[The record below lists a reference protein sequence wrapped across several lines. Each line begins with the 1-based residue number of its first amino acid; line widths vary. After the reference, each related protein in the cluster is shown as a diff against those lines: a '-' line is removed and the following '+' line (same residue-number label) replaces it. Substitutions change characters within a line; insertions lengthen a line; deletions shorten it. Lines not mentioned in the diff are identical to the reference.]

1 MNRSTRSIPNGL
13 EAAPAV
19 SMSVFFDGT
28 EITGIRSLD
37 SSWASG
43 YSKGRSIWWTD
54 DSGEVSITYLG
65 NGPSTFEWNTT
76 GQLVINGGGISLSAQ
91 AVCGQVSAS
100 ASANDIVT
108 KKVKFKIFQ

>member
-1 MNRSTRSIPNGL
+1 MDRNTRNIPNGL

-19 SMSVFFDGT
+19 SMSVFFEGT

-43 YSKGRSIWWTD
+43 YSKGRSALWTD

-65 NGPSTFEWNTT
+65 NGPDSSQWNTL
-76 GQLVINGGGISLSAQ
+76 GQLVINGGGMSLSAQ
-91 AVCGQVSAS
+91 AVCDQVSAS

-108 KKVKFKIFQ
+108 KKVKFKVFQ

>member
-1 MNRSTRSIPNGL
+1 MSRITRNIPNGL
-13 EAAPAV
+13 EAVPAV
-19 SMSVFFDGT
+19 SMSVFFEGT

-43 YSKGRSIWWTD
+43 YSKGRDAWWTD

-65 NGPSTFEWNTT
+65 DGPTSFLWNTR
-76 GQLVINGGGISLSAQ
+76 GQLVINGGGMNLSAQ

-108 KKVKFKIFQ
+108 KKVQFKILQ

>member
-1 MNRSTRSIPNGL
+1 MNRSARTIPDGL
-13 EAAPAV
+13 EAVPAV
-19 SMSVFFDGT
+19 EISVYFEGT

-43 YSKGRSIWWTD
+43 YSKGRNVWWTD
-54 DSGEVSITYLG
+54 ESGEVSITYYG
-65 NGPSTFEWNTT
+65 DGPTSLLWNTR
-76 GQLVINGGGISLSAQ
+76 GQLAINGGGMNLSAQ

-108 KKVKFKIFQ
+108 KKVKFKILQ